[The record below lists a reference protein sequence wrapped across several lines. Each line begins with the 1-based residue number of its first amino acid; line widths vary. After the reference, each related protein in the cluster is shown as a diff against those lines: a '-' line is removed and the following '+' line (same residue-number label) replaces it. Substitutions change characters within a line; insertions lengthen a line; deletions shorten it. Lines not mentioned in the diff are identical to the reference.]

1 MIGQN
6 YIASS
11 DFSSQSRVVGNSLI
25 SVKTSDKTFKSVGSG
40 GLSPV
45 NHASYSVKGTTS
57 FSSIH
62 KDVSQTI
69 YYSTFQAYSAAP
81 ASTGAPGPGGP
92 GGPAIGEDE
101 FGSPVGDMLLPMLAI
116 ALGYIVVKLFRNR
129 KTSQAL

>member
-69 YYSTFQAYSAAP
+69 YYSTLQVYSAAP

-92 GGPAIGEDE
+92 AIGEDE
-101 FGSPVGDMLLPMLAI
+101 FGSPIGDMLLPMLAI

>member
-25 SVKTSDKTFKSVGSG
+25 SVKTSDMTFKSVGSG
-40 GLSPV
+40 GPSPV
-45 NHASYSVKGTTS
+45 NHTSYSVKGTTS

-69 YYSTFQAYSAAP
+69 NYSTLPAYSAAP

-92 GGPAIGEDE
+92 DGPAIGEDE
-101 FGSPVGDMLLPMLAI
+101 YGSPVGDMLLPMLAI

>member
-69 YYSTFQAYSAAP
+69 YYSTLQAYSAAP
-81 ASTGAPGPGGP
+81 ASTGAPGHGP
-92 GGPAIGEDE
+92 DVPAIGEDE
-101 FGSPVGDMLLPMLAI
+101 LGSPVGDMLLPMLAI

>member
-62 KDVSQTI
+62 KDVSQTV
-69 YYSTFQAYSAAP
+69 YYSTLQAYSAVP
-81 ASTGAPGPGGP
+81 ASTGAPGPGP
-92 GGPAIGEDE
+92 DVPAIGEDE
-101 FGSPVGDMLLPMLAI
+101 LGSPVGDMLLPMLAI

>member
-45 NHASYSVKGTTS
+45 NHTSYSVKGTTS

-69 YYSTFQAYSAAP
+69 YYSTLQAYSAAP
-81 ASTGAPGPGGP
+81 ASTGAPGHGP
-92 GGPAIGEDE
+92 DVPAIGEDE
-101 FGSPVGDMLLPMLAI
+101 LGSPVGDMLLPMLAI